1 MEKESFETLF
11 EKYIVCIPAIQ
22 REYVQGYDEEETNI
36 VRKNFVN
43 DIFNAIFNDG
53 TVDIGIIYG
62 YTQKD
67 ESGEKPIFFPVDG
80 QQRITTLYVIY
91 WCLSMMKTETEDDLL
106 KDKILQYEVRNSTTR
121 FFKELV
127 NKEKIEFFKKCFSRK
142 DSIYESLV
150 SQEWFESQWLS
161 DVTVLAVI
169 NVISEIYH
177 KIIKKEDEKNFWD
190 KALKNFSN
198 IKFSLIT
205 FNNDDN
211 NARRNSSLEFA
222 KINARGKQLELFE
235 NVKSY
240 LSIIEEKFGI
250 QKGFAYNYDVKYID
264 LFYDFCK
271 NKGDLEEIT
280 KNINNKTMILLIN
293 VYNLLREIE
302 REGAEVKDELAYLSI
317 IIDVSKDCKEEDMDF
332 WDKYI
337 SFLNNIFQTFFNLN
351 SLDELNSFSSEM
363 IDYDKYRDANMLVS
377 RLLYYSYYYNN
388 HKDYVSK
395 EVMDKFDYVL
405 SNLRYSDWKEY
416 NINEIA
422 LFIDNISKYGN
433 IIDYFV
439 DLEDAN
445 DLNIFNTEV
454 LDDIKVR
461 LMEQS
466 IKAKIVKDKGLKYDY
481 FNKLEERFSDIRSI
495 YYLLHFSGYW
505 DSENNNGNFEKLEQY
520 LKVAEKFF
528 YKNNIELC
536 KIFVLAVNYNSKTEK
551 LMGPDEIN
559 ERTNLRFIN
568 PKSREYLEG
577 NNCHHWED
585 IYYFIEDNLN
595 EKDRLLRKFKLDYL
609 KLAYDLYIMKKI
621 SDLYK
626 AILEE
631 KYNNCWLKYAI
642 QRSETE
648 LFERKISFS
657 DQKLYIQLKNDE
669 KPEYLY
675 DKLNFFAYLYLLD
688 KKRDKFSCFKFNS
701 YVYNLYTRNVRDTEI
716 CDRYLVYNEIG
727 DYLINPFEL
736 RIIWQ
741 KKEEKWWQ
749 TRDFFYYKYILEMSC
764 DKDSLIELDED
775 VIRKI
780 SFDKSPEIKSESSY
794 DFKRYRDRIEKLVQ
808 DEKKVIEELGGK
820 MNSYNRV
827 STEEDADRKEKKRDI
842 EKIIAENYKL
852 VKGYNYN
859 SYYINKYLSKKSDK
873 VDISDRL

>member
-1 MEKESFETLF
+1 MEKETFIGLF
-11 EKYIVCIPAIQ
+11 NNYIICIPAIQ
-22 REYVQGYDEEETNI
+22 REYVQGYDEEQTNI
-36 VRKNFVN
+36 VRSNFI
-43 DIFNAIFNDG
+43 DEIFDALSNES
-53 TVDIGIIYG
+53 VLDIGIIYG

-80 QQRITTLYVIY
+80 QQRITTLYIIY

-177 KIIKKEDEKNFWD
+177 KIIKKEDVKNFWD

-363 IDYDKYRDANMLVS
+363 IDYNQYKDTNKLAS

-416 NINEIA
+416 NINRIA
-422 LFIDNISKYGN
+422 LFIDDISKYGN
-433 IIDYFV
+433 IIDFFA
-439 DLEDAN
+439 DLGDAN

-481 FNKLEERFSDIRSI
+481 FNEFEERFSDIRSI
-495 YYLLHFSGYW
+495 YYLLYLSGYW
-505 DSENNNGNFEKLEQY
+505 DSENNNGNFEKLERY

-657 DQKLYIQLKNDE
+657 DPKLYIQLKNDE

-701 YVYNLYTRNVRDTEI
+701 YVYNLYTRNVRDTLI
-716 CDRYLVYNEIG
+716 YDRYLNYHNTVE
-727 DYLINPFEL
+727 YLRRKIINPFEL

-741 KKEEKWWQ
+741 KEVETCCQ
-749 TRDFFYYKYILEMSC
+749 TRDFFT
-764 DKDSLIELDED
+764 
-775 VIRKI
+775 
-780 SFDKSPEIKSESSY
+780 
-794 DFKRYRDRIEKLVQ
+794 
-808 DEKKVIEELGGK
+808 
-820 MNSYNRV
+820 MNIDLRCHV
-827 STEEDADRKEKKRDI
+827 TKT
-842 EKIIAENYKL
+842 
-852 VKGYNYN
+852 V
-859 SYYINKYLSKKSDK
+859 
-873 VDISDRL
+873 